1 MNHGINTM
9 NIYRTV
15 TLILWTTLTGTLS
28 VGCQLLPTLPT
39 ENMPEITAALD
50 DDMRAEPDKRVIT
63 PPPEVTDALLP
74 PLRRELPDILPDLEP
89 RFDISVNN
97 SRAREFFMSLVKG
110 TTLNMV
116 VHPDVTGTISITLRD
131 VTIEDVLS
139 TTRDVYGYRYQRTG
153 NTYQVY
159 PARIRTQIFSVNYLY
174 ASRDG
179 GSRTTVSSGSISGAG
194 KPTGDGSDDNTAG
207 ATGSDNSSGS
217 LFSGSVV
224 TTRSASDFWSD
235 LQKSLEMIIGVEN
248 GRKVM
253 VHPQTGV
260 IVVHALPEELR
271 NVGEFLQTIEDAAQ
285 RLVVLEAKIIE
296 VTLNEKF
303 QSGINWNALI
313 DLGDDKSILFGH
325 SGGANV
331 FDTGASALAGT
342 TVPLVNG
349 SEIIGFDTEALGG
362 IFTINAN
369 LENFNAII
377 ELIKTQGDVQVLS
390 SPRIS
395 TVNNQK
401 AVIKVGQD
409 EFFVTDV
416 ETDTDL
422 TDGISNTSVDVTL
435 TPFFSGVALDVI
447 PQISNDNTVI
457 LHIHPAISEVTEKV
471 KDISTSTTDVL
482 SIPLALSTIRET
494 DTVIRAQSG
503 QIVVLGGLMKNIA
516 RNDESRTPVLGD
528 MPLFGDMFAHNRSI
542 TSKSELVILLRPIVI
557 DSNRQWSGQ
566 MRSTAD
572 RFRNLRSVNQPGA
585 QPQTP

>member
-1 MNHGINTM
+1 MKIN
-9 NIYRTV
+9 RT
-15 TLILWTTLTGTLS
+15 ILHVLWFALTGLAT
-28 VGCQLLPTLPT
+28 VGCKMLPTMPT
-39 ENMPEITAALD
+39 ENMQEITDALD
-50 DDMRAEPDKRVIT
+50 ESIQTQPDTGIVT
-63 PPPEVTDALLP
+63 PPPEVKDALLP
-74 PLRRELPDILPDLEP
+74 PLRGELPDILPDLEP

-97 SRAREFFMSLVKG
+97 SRAREFFMGLVKG
-110 TTLNMV
+110 TRLNMV

-131 VTIEDVLS
+131 VTIDEVLS

-153 NTYQVY
+153 KTYQVY
-159 PARIRTQIFSVNYLY
+159 PARIRTQVFSVNYLY

-179 GSRTTVSSGSISGAG
+179 GSRTTVSAGSISGAG
-194 KPTGDGSDDNTAG
+194 KSADDSSGNNMAG
-207 ATGSDNSSGS
+207 AADGVNSSGA

-224 TTRSASDFWSD
+224 TTRSQSDFWSD
-235 LQKSLEMIIGVEN
+235 LQQSLEMIIGVEN

-271 NVGEFLQTIEDAAQ
+271 NVGEFLQTIENAAH

-296 VTLNEKF
+296 VTLDEKF

-313 DLGDDKSILFGH
+313 DLGDDKSILFGQ
-325 SGGANV
+325 SGGASV

-349 SEIIGFDTEALGG
+349 NQVIGFDTEALGG

-369 LENFNAII
+369 LENFNALI

-416 ETDTDL
+416 ETDTEL
-422 TDGISNTSVDVTL
+422 TGDGLSNTSVDVTL

-447 PQISNDNTVI
+447 PQISDDNTVI

-471 KDISTSTTDVL
+471 KEISTSSESEL
-482 SIPLALSTIRET
+482 AIPLALSTIRET

-503 QIVVLGGLMKNIA
+503 QIVVLGGLMKTVS
-516 RNDESRTPVLGD
+516 RNDEARTPVLGD
-528 MPLFGDMFAHNRSI
+528 IPLFGDMFSQNRSI

-566 MRSTAD
+566 LRSTAD
-572 RFRNLRSVNQPGA
+572 RFREMRSVDDASNQP
-585 QPQTP
+585 QMP

>member
-1 MNHGINTM
+1 MNRGNNAMKINRTTM
-9 NIYRTV
+9 HV
-15 TLILWTTLTGTLS
+15 LWLVLTALAT
-28 VGCQLLPTLPT
+28 VGCQLLPTMPT
-39 ENMPEITAALD
+39 ENMQEITDALD
-50 DDMRAEPDKRVIT
+50 DSIHAEVDDAAVA
-63 PPPEVTDALLP
+63 PPPAVADALLP
-74 PLRRELPDILPDLEP
+74 PLRGELPAILPDLEP

-97 SRAREFFMSLVKG
+97 SMAREFFMSLVKG

-116 VHPDVTGTISITLRD
+116 VHPDVNGTITISLRD

-139 TTRDVYGYRYQRTG
+139 TTRDVYGYRYRRSG
-153 NTYQVY
+153 NTYQVF
-159 PARIRTQIFSVNYLY
+159 PARIRTQIFTVDYLD
-174 ASRDG
+174 AVRNG

-194 KPTGDGSDDNTAG
+194 KAEVGGSGDNTVG
-207 ATGSDNSSGS
+207 TTGGDNSSGA

-224 TTRSASDFWSD
+224 STRSESDFWSD
-235 LQKSLEMIIGVEN
+235 LQESLKMIIGEEG

-253 VHPQTGV
+253 VHPHSGV

-271 NVGEFLQTIEDAAQ
+271 DVGEFLQTIENAAH

-296 VTLNEKF
+296 VTLDEKF

-313 DLGDDKSILFGH
+313 DLGGDKSILFGQ

-331 FDTGASALAGT
+331 FNTGASALAGT

-349 SEIIGFDTEALGG
+349 NQVIGFDTEALGG

-369 LENFNAII
+369 LDNFNALI

-416 ETDTDL
+416 ETDTDFS
-422 TDGISNTSVDVTL
+422 GVNANTSVDVTL

-447 PQISNDNTVI
+447 PQISDDNSVI
-457 LHIHPAISEVTEKV
+457 LHIHPAISEVTEEEKT
-471 KDISTSTTDVL
+471 ISTSTTEEL
-482 SIPLALSTIRET
+482 TIPLALSTIRET

-516 RNDESRTPVLGD
+516 RNDEARTPILGD
-528 MPLFGDMFAHNRSI
+528 MPLFGDMFSHNRTI
-542 TSKSELVILLRPIVI
+542 TTKSELVILLRPIVI
-557 DSNRQWSGQ
+557 NSNRQWSGQ
-566 MRSTAD
+566 LRSTAD
-572 RFRNLRSVNQPGA
+572 RFREMRSVDDASNQP
-585 QPQTP
+585 QMP